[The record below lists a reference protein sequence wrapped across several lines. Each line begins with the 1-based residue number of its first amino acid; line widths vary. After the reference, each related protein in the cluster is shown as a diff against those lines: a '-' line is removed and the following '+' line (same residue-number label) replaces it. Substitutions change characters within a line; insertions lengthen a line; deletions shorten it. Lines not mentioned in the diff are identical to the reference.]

1 MLALDRGRRLG
12 LTVGASR
19 GGGVVISRRVADWDE
34 RFEIGG
40 WNLDALINDVSFN
53 ELAGNRRN

>member
-1 MLALDRGRRLG
+1 M
-12 LTVGASR
+12 VGIRASR